1 MKRREEEEDEPSF
14 TNLSVIKYV
23 EKQLANDGLTLSDP
37 TFRQMMDEA
46 IEQMDNT
53 SGFKAER
60 YFIYHENP
68 TISKAASDLV
78 AEPYQLSKIHNKTKK
93 LETDGNRLFELVPR
107 VVMDFKFKV
116 ISHKIKE
123 LQDKLKT
130 PMGNDELIA
139 IMTEL
144 QTLQK
149 VNRALASHLGE
160 IVYLPNSRF

>member
-1 MKRREEEEDEPSF
+1 
-14 TNLSVIKYV
+14 
-23 EKQLANDGLTLSDP
+23 
-37 TFRQMMDEA
+37 
-46 IEQMDNT
+46 
-53 SGFKAER
+53 
-60 YFIYHENP
+60 
-68 TISKAASDLV
+68 
-78 AEPYQLSKIHNKTKK
+78 
-93 LETDGNRLFELVPR
+93 
-107 VVMDFKFKV
+107 MDFKFKV